1 VPQWK
6 RGDATMASS
15 AEAAIVPPVSE
26 ETVRVELGA
35 RSYDVVVGVDVLDT
49 IGGRMAALGFRG
61 RCGLVTNDR
70 VGALYRG
77 RVERSLALAGMT
89 PVVVQIPD
97 GEEHKTLAT
106 LSGMFDTLLRA
117 GIERGTPLVALGG
130 GVVGDV
136 TGFAAAT
143 LLRGLP
149 IVQAPTTLLAQVD
162 AAIGGKTAIDHPVG
176 KNLIGAFHQP
186 RLVVADVGVLGTLP
200 RRELLA
206 GLAEVVKYG
215 VIGDAKLFAGLE
227 RDPSAV
233 LTLDPTAFVP
243 IVAACGRQKAAVV
256 AADEREERGERAVLN
271 FGHTIGHA
279 LEAVTGYGR
288 FLHGEAVAIGMVAA
302 ARVSAGL
309 GLCDTATVD
318 RIAGLLGRLGLPVAI
333 PNDVPIAALGAAM
346 RADKKSVDGRIRFI
360 AVEQVGRVTF
370 ASLTAQDIVDRL

>member
-1 VPQWK
+1 
-6 RGDATMASS
+6 MASS

-26 ETVRVELGA
+26 ETVRVELGT
-35 RSYDVVVGVDVLDT
+35 RSYDVVVGLDVLDT
-49 IGGRMAALGFRG
+49 IGARSTALGFKG
-61 RCGLVTNDR
+61 RCGLVTSAR
-70 VGALYRG
+70 VGALYRS
-77 RVERSLALAGMT
+77 RVERALASAGMT

-106 LSGMFDTLLRA
+106 LSGMLDTLLRA

-136 TGFAAAT
+136 AGLAAAM

-149 IVQAPTTLLAQVD
+149 IVQVPTTLLAQVD
-162 AAIGGKTAIDHPVG
+162 AAIGGKTAVDHQVG

-186 RLVVADVGVLGTLP
+186 RLVLADVGVLGTLP

-215 VIGDAKLFAGLE
+215 VIGDANLFGVIE
-227 RDPSAV
+227 RDPGAV
-233 LTLDPTAFVP
+233 LTLDPTTFVP
-243 IVAACGRQKAAVV
+243 MVAACARQKAAVV
-256 AADEREERGERAVLN
+256 SADEREERGERAVLN
-271 FGHTIGHA
+271 FGHTLGHA
-279 LEAVTGYGR
+279 LEAVTSYGR

-309 GLCDTATVD
+309 GLCDAATVD
-318 RIAGLLGRLGLPVAI
+318 RITAVLERLGLPVSI
-333 PNDVPIAALGAAM
+333 PSDVPVAALGAAM

-360 AVEQVGRVTF
+360 AVERVGRVTF
-370 ASLTAQDIVDRL
+370 VPLTAQDIVDRL

>member
-1 VPQWK
+1 
-6 RGDATMASS
+6 
-15 AEAAIVPPVSE
+15 
-26 ETVRVELGA
+26 
-35 RSYDVVVGVDVLDT
+35 
-49 IGGRMAALGFRG
+49 
-61 RCGLVTNDR
+61 
-70 VGALYRG
+70 
-77 RVERSLALAGMT
+77 
-89 PVVVQIPD
+89 
-97 GEEHKTLAT
+97 
-106 LSGMFDTLLRA
+106 MFDALLRA
-117 GIERGTPLVALGG
+117 GIERATPLVALGG

-162 AAIGGKTAIDHPVG
+162 AAIGGKTAVDHPVG

-186 RLVVADVGVLGTLP
+186 RLVLADVGVLGTLP
-200 RRELLA
+200 RRELVA

-215 VIGDAKLFAGLE
+215 VIGDANLFARLE
-227 RDPSAV
+227 RDPTAV
-233 LTLDPTAFVP
+233 LTVDPTAFVP
-243 IVAACGRQKAAVV
+243 IVAACARQKAAVV

-279 LEAVTGYGR
+279 LEAVTAYGR

-318 RIAGLLGRLGLPVAI
+318 RITALLGRLGLPVAI
-333 PNDVPIAALGAAM
+333 PADVPMAELGAAM
-346 RADKKSVDGRIRFI
+346 KADKKSVGGRIRFV

-370 ASLTAQDIVDRL
+370 VALTAQDIVDRL